1 MSVLWASVVVVVFAG
16 TIEYLKLPDCAREV
30 GRRGLDC
37 LDVLRDASLNDR
49 EKETALQRHAKRL
62 FVLLGRLAGG
72 SGLALG
78 GPLLVVWGLDRTG
91 LASFSNTLVV
101 LQRLDFLAGTVV
113 VGLAGYLLVRRFRT
127 P

>member
-1 MSVLWASVVVVVFAG
+1 
-16 TIEYLKLPDCAREV
+16 
-30 GRRGLDC
+30 
-37 LDVLRDASLNDR
+37 VLRDASLNDR

-78 GPLLVVWGLDRTG
+78 GPLLAIWILDRTG
-91 LASFSNTLVV
+91 MASFPNTLLV
-101 LQRLDFLAGTVV
+101 LQRLDFLVGTIV
-113 VGLAGYLLVRRFRT
+113 VGLGGYLLVRRLRT

>member
-1 MSVLWASVVVVVFAG
+1 MSLLWATVVVVVFAG

-37 LDVLRDASLNDR
+37 LDVLRDPSLNDR
-49 EKETALQRHAKRL
+49 EKETALQRQAKRL

-78 GPLLVVWGLDRTG
+78 GPLLAIWGLDLVG
-91 LASFSNTLVV
+91 VASLPNTLVV
-101 LQRLDFLAGTVV
+101 LQRLDFLVGTVV
-113 VGLAGYLLVRRFRT
+113 VGLGGYLLVRRLRSS
-127 P
+127 

>member
-1 MSVLWASVVVVVFAG
+1 MSLLWATVVVVVFAG
-16 TIEYLKLPDCAREV
+16 TIEYLKLTDCAREV

-37 LDVLRDASLNDR
+37 LDVLRDASLSDR
-49 EKETALQRHAKRL
+49 EKETVLQRQAKRL

-78 GPLLVVWGLDRTG
+78 GPLLAVWGLDRTG
-91 LASFSNTLVV
+91 LASFPDTLVV
-101 LQRLDFLAGTVV
+101 LQRLDFLAATVV
-113 VGLAGYLLVRRFRT
+113 VGLGGYLLVRRLRI